1 MIKILITSG
10 GTREY
15 IDGVRVL
22 TNISSGRLGAMIAEK
37 FGNCNICDQSNLP
50 IVYPDYDIHFVYV
63 KGSVIPDTWI
73 HSYMVTDVLS
83 VYEVMEK
90 LVPEMDIVIHP
101 MAVSD
106 FGFKP
111 ISTKLKSDD
120 PEAFVESLK
129 ERIFQTPKILSQIKK
144 WNPNCFLISFKF
156 EDGLETDELINIGY
170 NSLLKNNSDLVIAND
185 KSEMKR
191 ENNHIAYFIDK
202 NKVVQKYEGKKE
214 ISKGIFK
221 KVNEHERNKKS

>member
-1 MIKILITSG
+1 
-10 GTREY
+10 
-15 IDGVRVL
+15 
-22 TNISSGRLGAMIAEK
+22 
-37 FGNCNICDQSNLP
+37 
-50 IVYPDYDIHFVYV
+50 
-63 KGSVIPDTWI
+63 
-73 HSYMVTDVLS
+73 
-83 VYEVMEK
+83 MEK

-156 EDGLETDELINIGY
+156 EDGSETDELINIAY

-191 ENNHIAYFIDK
+191 ENNHIAYFIWVGVHTLQMMNYVLDVFVI
-202 NKVVQKYEGKKE
+202 VVKGLVKY
-214 ISKGIFK
+214 
-221 KVNEHERNKKS
+221 